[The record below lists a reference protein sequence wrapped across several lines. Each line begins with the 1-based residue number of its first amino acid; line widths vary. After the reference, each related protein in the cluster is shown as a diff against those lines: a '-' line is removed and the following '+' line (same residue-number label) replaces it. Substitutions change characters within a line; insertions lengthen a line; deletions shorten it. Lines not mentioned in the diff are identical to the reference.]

1 MNKLWLAVVVC
12 LLLAGCAIQPIDP
25 GKPVTVGDITVNNPQ
40 LKWARITTA
49 ATSGTVWTVD
59 GLGLD
64 ELRFYPDIASGHPL
78 LSSRDDGVPV
88 YSSTMLPDDVVELFA
103 SSLGRAGFRQVH
115 TSDVKPTLLGTVPA
129 LTFHLAFT
137 NPDGLEMEGLALAAQ
152 RGGSLDAMLFIAPR
166 EYYFDR
172 YAATVKALFSSTE
185 FKN

>member
-1 MNKLWLAVVVC
+1 MNKHFLIIVGC

-25 GKPVTVGDITVNNPQ
+25 EKPATVGDITVNKPQ

-64 ELRFYPDIASGHPL
+64 ELRFYPDIASGRPL
-78 LSSRDDGVPV
+78 LSSGDASVPV

-103 SSLGRAGFRQVH
+103 SSLGHAGFRQVH
-115 TSDVKPTLLGTVPA
+115 SSDLKPAVVGSVQA
-129 LTFHLAFT
+129 LTFHLSFT
-137 NPDGLEMEGLALAAQ
+137 NADGLEMEGLALAAQ
-152 RGGSLDAMLFIAPR
+152 RGTSLDAMLFIAPR

-172 YAATVKALFSSTE
+172 YATIVGALFASAE